1 MNTQQDFELTAEEI
15 AEWKTFLAHHSVG
28 INHDLGINMNRSDFA
43 VLNEPSAIK
52 DYLLQ
57 IKKLSI
63 YVKDEDDDYIPKLPN
78 SFRYVSNLEY
88 LSFCNCPFK
97 TLPEQIGQLTKLKEL
112 EINAFD
118 LISLPESIGQLT
130 QLEKLEI
137 AFCDK
142 LVALPENIGKLTG
155 LKGLAIRGLP
165 IIKLPEII
173 WQLDNLQELYIG
185 DFEKLSSIPKSIGQ
199 LNNLQGL
206 YIGDCEKLS
215 SIPESIGKLNN
226 LQELYIRYCEKLSS
240 IPESIG
246 QLDNLQKLEISYC
259 DKLSSIPES
268 IAHLKNL
275 KSLNI
280 LACKSL
286 DLEHIP
292 QSIRALSCFAYE
304 GNIWEEMAKLWEE
317 QEKTKQAKEKITL
330 TPEGKKVKKVLTQLK
345 KDTSIPLIKI
355 KAKKAKN
362 LPLTASKFGGVPYWL
377 PETPYPVD
385 ENGDKLVL
393 LAQINCS
400 ELPPLPDFP
409 TTGLL
414 QFFIS
419 TSGEVDYDNLIS
431 QKWHCVVYHEKIDDN
446 ISQEQVLALNIPLTT
461 QDAEDFDYCVPVEGE
476 YALSFTAG
484 KSGIGLHN
492 HDFGEL
498 LKQTAQALKI
508 TLDEEYDEAIN
519 LYDVIG
525 KDAYNKLEE
534 SIYGHHIGGYPHFCQ
549 EDPREDFPEYKILL
563 LQIDSKNGIDWGE
576 YGVGNF
582 FITADDLKK
591 RDFSKVLYYWDN

>member
-1 MNTQQDFELTAEEI
+1 MNTQQDFELTAEEM
-15 AEWKTFLAHHSVG
+15 AEWKTFLAHHSVA
-28 INHDLGINMNRSDFA
+28 INPADKRQDAYSIMQKPDFS
-43 VLNEPSAIK
+43 VLNEPSAVK

-63 YVKDEDDDYIPKLPN
+63 YLRPIDIDYGDTPKFPN
-78 SFRYVSNLEY
+78 SFQYLTNLEY
-88 LSFCNCPFK
+88 LILGKLPFA
-97 TLPEQIGQLTKLKEL
+97 TLSEQFTEQIGQLTKLKEL
-112 EINAFD
+112 EIDNCD

-130 QLEKLEI
+130 QLEKLKI
-137 AFCDK
+137 DYCHF
-142 LVALPENIGKLTG
+142 LTT
-155 LKGLAIRGLP
+155 L
-165 IIKLPEII
+165 
-173 WQLDNLQELYIG
+173 
-185 DFEKLSSIPKSIGQ
+185 
-199 LNNLQGL
+199 
-206 YIGDCEKLS
+206 
-215 SIPESIGKLNN
+215 PESIV
-226 LQELYIRYCEKLSS
+226 
-240 IPESIG
+240 
-246 QLDNLQKLEISYC
+246 
-259 DKLSSIPES
+259 
-268 IAHLKNL
+268 NL
-275 KSLNI
+275 KQLT
-280 LACKSL
+280 LFEVTGCARL
-286 DLEHIP
+286 VDIP
-292 QSIRALSCFAYE
+292 QNIQQLPCFVCHASMSDK
-304 GNIWEEMAKLWEE
+304 EEFHRKN
-317 QEKTKQAKEKITL
+317 TL
-330 TPEGKKVKKVLTQLK
+330 EGKKVKKVLTQLK

-409 TTGLL
+409 TTGL

-446 ISQEQVLALNIPLTT
+446 IRQEQVLALNIPLTT
-461 QDAEDFDYCVPVEGE
+461 QDAEDFDFRVPVVGE
-476 YALSFTAG
+476 YGLSFTAG

-492 HDFGEL
+492 HNFGEL
-498 LKQTAQALKI
+498 FKQTAQALKI

-549 EDPREDFPEYKILL
+549 EDPRYDDFPEYKILL

>member
-1 MNTQQDFELTAEEI
+1 MNTQQDFELTAEEM
-15 AEWKTFLAHHSVG
+15 AEWKTFLAHYSVG

-52 DYLLQ
+52 DYLLKIEQ
-57 IKKLSI
+57 LEIYDIKKL
-63 YVKDEDDDYIPKLPN
+63 PN
-78 SFRYVSNLEY
+78 NIQYLTNLKY

-97 TLPEQIGQLTKLKEL
+97 TLPEQIGQLDNLQKL
-112 EINAFD
+112 EISCFD
-118 LISLPESIGQLT
+118 KLSSLPERIG
-130 QLEKLEI
+130 
-137 AFCDK
+137 
-142 LVALPENIGKLTG
+142 
-155 LKGLAIRGLP
+155 
-165 IIKLPEII
+165 
-173 WQLDNLQELYIG
+173 QLDNLHELHI
-185 DFEKLSSIPKSIGQ
+185 SH
-199 LNNLQGL
+199 
-206 YIGDCEKLS
+206 CEKLS
-215 SIPESIGKLNN
+215 SIPESIGRLNN
-226 LQELYIRYCEKLSS
+226 LQELHISSCEKLSS
-240 IPESIG
+240 IPEQIG
-246 QLDNLQKLEISYC
+246 QLDNLQKLEISYCDKLFSLPEQIGQLKNLQELHISFCYKLSSLPERIGQLENLEKLHIGYCEKLSSIPEQIGQLEHLQKLGIHFCKELSSIPESIGQLNNLQELYIHSC

-275 KSLNI
+275 KSLHIYN
-280 LACKSL
+280 CKSL
-286 DLEHIP
+286 
-292 QSIRALSCFAYE
+292 
-304 GNIWEEMAKLWEE
+304 EE
-317 QEKTKQAKEKITL
+317 QAKEKITLAFERKKVKNL

-431 QKWHCVVYHEKIDDN
+431 QKRHCVVYHEKIDDN
-446 ISQEQVLALNIPLTT
+446 ISQQQVLALNIPLTT

-549 EDPREDFPEYKILL
+549 EDPRDDFPEYKILL

-591 RDFSKVLYYWDN
+591 RDFGLV

>member
-15 AEWKTFLAHHSVG
+15 AEWKTFLAHYSVG

-52 DYLLQ
+52 DYLLKIEQ
-57 IKKLSI
+57 LEIYDIKKL
-63 YVKDEDDDYIPKLPN
+63 PN
-78 SFRYVSNLEY
+78 NIQYLTNLKY

-97 TLPEQIGQLTKLKEL
+97 TLPEQIGQLDNLQKL
-112 EINAFD
+112 EISCFD
-118 LISLPESIGQLT
+118 KLSSLPERIG
-130 QLEKLEI
+130 
-137 AFCDK
+137 
-142 LVALPENIGKLTG
+142 
-155 LKGLAIRGLP
+155 
-165 IIKLPEII
+165 
-173 WQLDNLQELYIG
+173 QLDNLHELHI
-185 DFEKLSSIPKSIGQ
+185 SH
-199 LNNLQGL
+199 
-206 YIGDCEKLS
+206 CEKLS
-215 SIPESIGKLNN
+215 SIPESIGRLNN
-226 LQELYIRYCEKLSS
+226 LQELHISSCEKLSS
-240 IPESIG
+240 IPEQIG

-259 DKLSSIPES
+259 DKLSSLPEQIGQLKNLQELHISFCYKLSSLPERIGQLENLEKLHIGYCEKLSSIPEQIGQLEHLQKLGIHFCKELSSIPESIGQLNNLQELYIHSCDKLSSIPES

-275 KSLNI
+275 KSLHIYN
-280 LACKSL
+280 CKSL
-286 DLEHIP
+286 
-292 QSIRALSCFAYE
+292 
-304 GNIWEEMAKLWEE
+304 EE
-317 QEKTKQAKEKITL
+317 QAKEKITLAFERKKVKNL

-385 ENGDKLVL
+385 KNGDKLVL

-549 EDPREDFPEYKILL
+549 EDPRYDDFPEYKILL

-576 YGVGNF
+576 YCVGNF